1 MRRFNM
7 EKKESIS
14 TPEAKTSELIAVDD
28 IRPSPA
34 NPRVFRGKKKELE
47 ELAKN
52 IRAVG
57 LISPITVR
65 PVHSGNGG
73 PKYEI
78 VSGERRWRACRLIW
92 SHIPAFVYELSDRE
106 AHEIT
111 VTENLQRED
120 LTPLEEANGIQTLL
134 ESGKEPK
141 VIADNLGKPLSW
153 VMKRAKLRDLSK
165 KWKKAMEDPESPYY
179 HWTVSHFEMVARFP
193 EPIQNEIYDM
203 FEWYGDDMTT
213 GELRRELDRY
223 QLKLRSAP
231 WKLDDGDLVP
241 GAGACAKCQKRA
253 SCQPSLFD
261 EQSIPA
267 ERDMCLDKTCWNGKM
282 LRFLEAEEKRLRR
295 KQADLVLLEIG
306 TGRIIPED
314 SPLYRKTVKEYWNY
328 EPCRKTDK
336 GALPVLLVSG
346 PEVGRFCWMR
356 NTRDKSSSSA
366 PRYDE
371 NGNKLPKPLSERRE
385 MLKKKRERAFIG
397 RIASIVAEEIE
408 KPDLIKSLTEE
419 KVLSAVYCR
428 LLAGH
433 IYPEEMWEHYR
444 RAVEKYRMSKDEMLV
459 DFMKNV
465 LEESWLRRLDFLM
478 RETLAET
485 SADYACKV
493 AEFLGIDTKPIE
505 REIEKEIPEPK
516 SWANLNEDGTPKK
529 NGIR

>member
-165 KWKKAMEDPESPYY
+165 
-179 HWTVSHFEMVARFP
+179 RFP

-231 WKLDDGDLVP
+231 WRLDDEYLTP
-241 GAGACAKCQKRA
+241 NAGACAKCQKRA

-261 EQSIPA
+261 EQSIPID
-267 ERDMCLDKTCWNGKM
+267 RDMCLDKNCWDRKM
-282 LRFLEAEEKRLRR
+282 LTFIEVKAAELREKHPDLLLYDEM
-295 KQADLVLLEIG
+295 KGYGEQA
-306 TGRIIPED
+306 IPED
-314 SPLYRKTVKEYWNY
+314 SPIYNKLLKKPWKY
-328 EPCRKTDK
+328 EQCKKTDK
-336 GALPVLLVSG
+336 GALPVLIVSG
-346 PEVGRFCWMR
+346 PGAGKFCWMK
-356 NTRDKSSSSA
+356 NTYDEDSPPA
-366 PRYDE
+366 PRYDAD
-371 NGNKLPKPLSERRE
+371 GNKLPKPLSERRE
-385 MLKKKRERAFIG
+385 MLKKKRERALIG
-397 RIASIVAEEIE
+397 RIASIVVEEIE

-444 RAVEKYRMSKDEMLV
+444 RAVEKYRMSKDEMLI

-485 SADYACKV
+485 SADYARKV

-529 NGIR
+529 GKRV